1 MKRTKFFFRVALTIG
16 LIVGLAKPL
25 ISLKAQA
32 TTAHAAHS
40 QIAQVHGDHTN
51 HAQYQPKVRLHKNL
65 GNHHHPISTKSK
77 LAQRYFDQGLTLAYG
92 FNHAEAARLFQ
103 QAAALD
109 STCAMCYWGEALVL
123 GPNINAGMEKDA
135 LPQALKAIQKATE
148 LKQYATPKEQA
159 YIDALAKRY
168 PSQPVSDRKP
178 FDVAYANAMREVVK
192 QYPDDLDAATLFA
205 EALMD
210 TTPWDYWEENGTP
223 KVEGKEIMA
232 MLESVL
238 QRDPNHVGA
247 NHLYIHAVEKERPE
261 LGVPSADRLMKL
273 VPNSGHLVHMASH
286 IYIRVGR
293 YHDAVVSNQRGI
305 AADQEYIAAGCH
317 VPGMY
322 PLAYMPHN
330 HHFLWFAAL
339 MTGQSKVATVA
350 AQQTAKV
357 DKKLMQVP
365 ELAGM
370 LQHFSTIPL
379 YTSIRFGKWD
389 QILATPA
396 PAAELKY
403 PNGVWHYARG
413 KALLAKGQIQ
423 PATQELEKLQAIAAD
438 PALKD
443 IKIGGFNA
451 TANILNIASNVLAGE
466 LAAQRKEYDTAIAHL
481 KTAVQIEDA
490 LVYTEPADWYQPT
503 RQALGAV
510 LLKAGRPQAAEVAY
524 REDLKIY
531 PDNGWSLY
539 GLTQS
544 LQAQKKTRE
553 AKAVQQQFKQA
564 WKYAD
569 VAHPL

>member
-1 MKRTKFFFRVALTIG
+1 MKRTKFFLTVALTIG

-25 ISLKAQA
+25 TLLQAQA
-32 TTAHAAHS
+32 TTTHSAHS
-40 QIAQVHGDHTN
+40 HIAQTQADHTK
-51 HAQYQPKVRLHKNL
+51 HPKHQLKVRLHKDL
-65 GNHHHPISTKSK
+65 GNHHHPISTKST

-103 QAAALD
+103 QAASLD

-135 LPQALKAIQKATE
+135 LPQAVKAIQKATE

-168 PSQPVSDRKP
+168 PTQPVSDRKP
-178 FDVAYANAMREVVK
+178 FDVAFANAMREVVK

-210 TTPWDYWEENGTP
+210 TTPWDYWEEDGTP
-223 KVEGKEIMA
+223 KQTGKEIMA
-232 MLESVL
+232 TLESVL
-238 QRDPNHVGA
+238 QRDPNHAGA
-247 NHLYIHAVEKERPE
+247 NHLYIHAVEKERPD
-261 LGVPSADRLMKL
+261 LGIPSADRLMKL

-293 YHDAVVSNQRGI
+293 YHDAVVSNQHGI
-305 AADQEYIAAGCH
+305 AADQEYMAAGCH

-322 PLAYMPHN
+322 PLVYMPHN
-330 HHFLWFAAL
+330 HHFLWFAAS
-339 MTGQSKVATVA
+339 MTGQSKVAIEA

-357 DKKLMQVP
+357 DEKLMQVP
-365 ELAGM
+365 DLGGM
-370 LQHFSTIPL
+370 LQHFSAIPL
-379 YTSIRFGKWD
+379 YTYIRFGKWD
-389 QILATPA
+389 QILSMPA
-396 PAAELKY
+396 PTADLKY

-413 KALLAKGQIQ
+413 KALLAKGQVQ
-423 PATQELEKLQAIAAD
+423 PAIQELEKLRAIAAD
-438 PALKD
+438 PALKE
-443 IKIGGFNA
+443 IKVGGFNA

-466 LAAQRKEYDTAIAHL
+466 LAAQRKDYDSAIAHL

-510 LLKAGRPQAAEVAY
+510 LLKAGRPQAAEAVY

-539 GLTQS
+539 GLAQS

-569 VAHPL
+569 VSHPL

>member
-1 MKRTKFFFRVALTIG
+1 MKRAKFFLTVALTIG

-25 ISLKAQA
+25 TLLQAQA
-32 TTAHAAHS
+32 TTHSAHS
-40 QIAQVHGDHTN
+40 HIAQTQVDHTKQPE
-51 HAQYQPKVRLHKNL
+51 HQPKVRLHKDL

-103 QAAALD
+103 QAASLD

-135 LPQALKAIQKATE
+135 LPQAVKAIQKATE
-148 LKQYATPKEQA
+148 RKQYATPKEQA
-159 YIDALAKRY
+159 YINALAKRY
-168 PSQPVSDRKP
+168 PTQPVSDRKP
-178 FDVAYANAMREVVK
+178 FDVAFANAMREVVK

-223 KVEGKEIMA
+223 KQEGKEIMA
-232 MLESVL
+232 TLESVL
-238 QRDPNHVGA
+238 QRDPNHAGA
-247 NHLYIHAVEKERPE
+247 NHLYIHAVEKERPD

-322 PLAYMPHN
+322 PLVYMPHN
-330 HHFLWFAAL
+330 HHFLWFAAS
-339 MTGQSKVATVA
+339 MTGQSKVAIEA

-357 DKKLMQVP
+357 DEKLMQVP

-370 LQHFSTIPL
+370 LQHFSAIPL
-379 YTSIRFGKWD
+379 YTYIRFGKWD
-389 QILATPA
+389 QILSMPA
-396 PAAELKY
+396 PAADLKY

-413 KALLAKGQIQ
+413 KALLAKGQSQ
-423 PATQELEKLQAIAAD
+423 PAMQELEKLKAIAAD
-438 PALKD
+438 PALKE
-443 IKIGGFNA
+443 IKVGGFNTTA
-451 TANILNIASNVLAGE
+451 TILNIASNVLAGE
-466 LAAQRKEYDTAIAHL
+466 LAAQRQDYDSAIAHL

-510 LLKAGRPQAAEVAY
+510 LLKAGRPQAAEAVY

-539 GLTQS
+539 GLAQS

-569 VAHPL
+569 VSHPL